1 MMCNVIVIVMW
12 AFATQARAKD
22 LVVNFT
28 DNAQDAVDKQV
39 DKLASKLV
47 ERVLE
52 PLHHTHLE
60 NTTFAKTSSKSWS
73 TYAKMYRGTKSPFP
87 QPART
92 VSVPSGDLHR
102 LRLSTEYHQRHNI
115 IMHSNT
121 FGNAGNTER
130 LDRRSKPTVKA
141 AVQDKVQERPMP
153 VPETRVQD
161 TKKMIKSL
169 EATVQEEKVD
179 TLIKTMTSKNEKME
193 KTIQSLQK
201 QAPLLTDSS
210 LLSTNVRYSCPL
222 EYQYL
227 PKLGSVNAEG
237 AFSGV
242 FHKYSF
248 ADFMK
253 EVQDRLEKINRLDKY
268 SVKVIRSFRPEP
280 NVLTCMWEVS
290 FRRGAHRAT
299 VVGSSTYSM
308 DEDGKVSSI
317 QETWQTKSDSDVDRN
332 RVAELFLDSLAFQL
346 SRRPPKVFEYSPA
359 GFVPGYK
366 YASWEALKSDSTGS
380 TREQADQ
387 SSMQILNAF
396 MGVSGGLYVGSMYAL
411 AQTLQSMFEAASLSP
426 P

>member
-1 MMCNVIVIVMW
+1 MW

-22 LVVNFT
+22 LVLNST
-28 DNAQDAVDKQV
+28 DNAQEAMDKQV
-39 DKLASKLV
+39 DRLASKLV
-47 ERVLE
+47 ERVLD

-73 TYAKMYRGTKSPFP
+73 TYTKMYRDTKFPFP

-102 LRLSTEYHQRHNI
+102 LPPSTEYLKRHNI
-115 IMHSNT
+115 IMNSNT
-121 FGNAGNTER
+121 FGNAGNAER
-130 LDRRSKPTVKA
+130 LDRRSKPTVEA
-141 AVQDKVQERPMP
+141 AVQDKVQERPMA
-153 VPETRVQD
+153 VPETQVQG
-161 TKKMIKSL
+161 TKKMIESL
-169 EATVQEEKVD
+169 EKTVQEKNVEEENIEK
-179 TLIKTMTSKNEKME
+179 LITTVTTKNEKVE
-193 KTIQSLQK
+193 KTIQNLQK
-201 QAPLLTDSS
+201 QAPLLTDSHI
-210 LLSTNVRYSCPL
+210 LSANVRYSCPL
-222 EYQYL
+222 EYQYV
-227 PKLGSVNAEG
+227 PKVGSVNTEG
-237 AFSGV
+237 VFSSV

-253 EVQDRLEKINRLDKY
+253 EVQERLEKINRLEKY
-268 SVKVIRSFRPEP
+268 TIKVIRSFRPEP
-280 NVLTCMWEVS
+280 NFLTCVWEVS
-290 FRRGAHRAT
+290 FRRGAHRAI
-299 VVGSSTYSM
+299 VIGSSTYSM

-317 QETWQTKSDSDVDRN
+317 EETWQTKSDSDADGN
-332 RVAELFLDSLAFQL
+332 RVADLFLDSLAFQL

-396 MGVSGGLYVGSMYAL
+396 MSVSGGLYLGSMYAL